1 MTDETTQSAVESTIA
16 DAVEAQP
23 QPSNDGVNISVEQ
36 ILAAILSKTG
46 EVNIPLDTLVANYA
60 DKTIA
65 VNQLEDKSVT
75 FNLVDIASVP
85 AEELAE

>member
-23 QPSNDGVNISVEQ
+23 LPSNDGVNISVEQ

-46 EVNIPLDTLVANYA
+46 EVNIPLDTLVANYS

-75 FNLVDIASVP
+75 FNLVDIVSVP